1 MPAQKN
7 HLEKRMKPVI
17 FLFDLD
23 GVLVRPGGYRAAVQA
38 TVNHFARW
46 LGLPEM
52 APDEPTIAIF
62 EAQGITGEWDMIP
75 LSLAILLDHAAALL
89 PAASYPSLAAL
100 RAQISAHPLASLPVD
115 YAPVIRRLGAYLQPG
130 EAPADVFLAVC
141 QAGQDGALF
150 PHLSGQGVLCEL
162 LSNTRKLALS
172 PTTRIFEHLVLGHE
186 FYQQSLGLPVEIES
200 EAYLT
205 IHDRPLLTP
214 ETRARLL
221 DLRATGALV
230 MAAYT
235 ARPSAWEGDWPS
247 AEPLPA
253 MFAPEAEMALQLV
266 GMQSIPLVGYGQMGG
281 LALSLRL
288 AEEALLKPS
297 PYHAMTAIA
306 SAWTGSR
313 LAAQEW
319 LARLYSSR
327 TNGAL
332 TPGLSTGA
340 GALPQA
346 AEVHIFEDSSIGMAG
361 GKQAVALLQELGM
374 QVNLHLWGVSTHAEK
389 TSALQAVGANR
400 VFTDVNQAVAHA
412 LSISGLSQKGF

>member
-1 MPAQKN
+1 M
-7 HLEKRMKPVI
+7 RPVI

-38 TVNHFARW
+38 TVNYFARW
-46 LGLPEM
+46 LGLPEL

-75 LSLAILLDHAAALL
+75 LSLAILIDHAAALL
-89 PAASYPSLAAL
+89 PAGAYPSLAAL
-100 RAQISAHPLASLPVD
+100 RAQVSAHPLTSLQVN
-115 YAPVIRRLGAYLQPG
+115 YAPVIRRLGAHLRPG
-130 EAPADVFLAVC
+130 EAPSDVFLAVC
-141 QAGQDGALF
+141 QAGQDGELF

-186 FYQQSLGLPVEIES
+186 FYQQSLGLPIEIES
-200 EAYLT
+200 QAYLT
-205 IHDRPLLTP
+205 IHDRPLLAP

-221 DLRATGALV
+221 ELRAQGELV

-235 ARPSAWEGDWPS
+235 ARPSAWEGSWP
-247 AEPLPA
+247 AGEPLPA

-281 LALSLRL
+281 LALSLGL

-297 PYHAMTAIA
+297 PFHAMTAIA
-306 SAWTGSR
+306 SAWTSDR
-313 LAAQEW
+313 PAAQEW
-319 LARLYSSR
+319 LARLYASR
-327 TNGAL
+327 TNGAPN
-332 TPGLSTGA
+332 PGLVTTA
-340 GALPQA
+340 GSLPQA

-361 GKQAVALLQELGM
+361 GKQAVTLLQELGM
-374 QVNLHLWGVSTHAEK
+374 QVRLHLWGVSTHPEK
-389 TSALQAVGANR
+389 TTALQAVGAGQ
-400 VFTDVNQAVAHA
+400 VFPDVNQAVSYA
-412 LSISGLSQKGF
+412 LTI